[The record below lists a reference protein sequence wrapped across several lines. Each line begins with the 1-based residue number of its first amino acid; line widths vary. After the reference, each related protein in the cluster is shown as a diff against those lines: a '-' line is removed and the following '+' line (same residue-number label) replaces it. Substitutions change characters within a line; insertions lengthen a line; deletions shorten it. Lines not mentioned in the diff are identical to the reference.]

1 MYTLL
6 LKATAEKDLR
16 KLPRPILERIHPR
29 LLALRTAPRPAGAL
43 KLAGALEGWR
53 VRVGDYRIVYIID
66 DDAQTVTIVRVR
78 HRREVY
84 R

>member
-16 KLPRPILERIHPR
+16 KLPRSILERIHPR
-29 LLALRTAPRPAGAL
+29 LLALRMDPRPTGAI
-43 KLAGALEGWR
+43 KLAGDLEGWR

-66 DDAQTVTIVRVR
+66 DDARTVTIVRVR